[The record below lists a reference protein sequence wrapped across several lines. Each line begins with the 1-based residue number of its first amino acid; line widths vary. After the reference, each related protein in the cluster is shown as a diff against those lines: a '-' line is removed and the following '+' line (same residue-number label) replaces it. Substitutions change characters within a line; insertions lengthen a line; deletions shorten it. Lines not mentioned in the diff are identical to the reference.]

1 LKAAREA
8 DQAKTSFLAAASHD
22 LRQPLQTLTL
32 LQAALRP
39 EVHDDKACSLLA
51 QMDRAVDV
59 MNGML
64 ISLLDINRLEAGIL
78 RPSIKDF
85 SATEL
90 FDSLAADFLKPA
102 QEKGLEWR
110 IVRSGLWLRTDRQML
125 EEMLR
130 NLLSNAIRY
139 TDHGRIL
146 VGCRRVADSAR
157 IQVWDSGVGIS
168 GEDIP
173 KIFEEHYQAPRT
185 AQLGGFGLGLAIVQ
199 RLAKMLGHRVDVIST
214 PGKGSGFSIEVPLG
228 PPDLVT
234 QERGAAATADV
245 ALSGTVLLIE
255 DEGGVRL
262 AFSSFLRSYGLD
274 VIAVGTAEQALRCV
288 AGGMIP
294 DLIVSD
300 YNLPGKMNGVETI
313 KALRKTLVRDIP
325 AIVVTGDT
333 RKEILDGI
341 ALHHIGIVVRPAQA
355 DEILK
360 IVTSLVPVSAPQTVH

>member
-1 LKAAREA
+1 
-8 DQAKTSFLAAASHD
+8 
-22 LRQPLQTLTL
+22 
-32 LQAALRP
+32 
-39 EVHDDKACSLLA
+39 
-51 QMDRAVDV
+51 
-59 MNGML
+59 
-64 ISLLDINRLEAGIL
+64 
-78 RPSIKDF
+78 
-85 SATEL
+85 
-90 FDSLAADFLKPA
+90 
-102 QEKGLEWR
+102 LEWR
-110 IVRSGLWLRTDRQML
+110 IVQSGLWLRTDRQML

-341 ALHHIGIVVRPAQA
+341 ALHHIGIVVKPAQA